1 MTWRTND
8 EGVRPCRYLALDVL
22 RGMTIALMILVN
34 TPGSWKYVY
43 APLKHAEWHGC
54 TLTDL
59 VFPFFLFVAGV
70 STFFSFAKYSNKLRG
85 ESFRRVGRRT
95 LIIFALGLFINSYPQ
110 WITDYSHLR
119 IPGVLQRI
127 ALAYGLAAFIILI
140 ARRRWLPGIAAI
152 ILLSYWAILYIF
164 GGPDPYSLSGNAVG
178 VLDRAV
184 FGENHLYH
192 GFGIPFDPEGIL
204 SSLSA
209 AVTVIIGYWMGM
221 MIQESPENRIVLK
234 LAGFG
239 ATFTAAGYLWGM
251 VFPLNKPLWTSS
263 YVLYTAG
270 LAILL
275 FAVLIYIIDIKGYK
289 KWTPIFSIFGVNPLF
304 LFILSALWGKTLRLL
319 IHIPDGTGAVVN
331 GSAWLYQHVF
341 VPAAGNMNGSLSFAV
356 AHIILFWIIGYVL
369 YRCRIFIKI

>member
-1 MTWRTND
+1 MTGRAND
-8 EGVRPCRYLALDVL
+8 EGVNSDRYLALDVL
-22 RGMTIALMILVN
+22 RGMTIVLMILVN

-43 APLKHAEWHGC
+43 APLEHAEWHGC

-70 STFFSFAKYSNKLRG
+70 STFFSFAKYSNKRRG
-85 ESFRRVGRRT
+85 ESFWRVGHRT
-95 LIIFALGLFINSYPQ
+95 LLIFALGLFINSYPQ

-127 ALAYGLAAFIILI
+127 ALSYGLAAFIILST
-140 ARRRWLPGIAAI
+140 RRKWLPGIAAI
-152 ILLSYWAILYIF
+152 ILLSYWAMLYFF

-178 VLDRAV
+178 VLDRTV

-221 MIQESPENRIVLK
+221 IIHESLKNRIVLK

-239 ATFTAAGYLWGM
+239 AAFTAAGYLWGL

-270 LAILL
+270 LATLL
-275 FAVLIYIIDIKGYK
+275 FALLIYIIDIKGYK
-289 KWTPIFSIFGVNPLF
+289 KWTPFFSIFGVNPLF
-304 LFILSALWGKTLRLL
+304 LFILSVLWGKTLRLL
-319 IHIPDGTGAVVN
+319 IHIPDGTGGAIN
-331 GSAWLYQHVF
+331 GSAWLYQNIF
-341 VPAAGNMNGSLSFAV
+341 VPIAGNMNGSLLFAV
-356 AHIILFWIIGYVL
+356 AHIALFWIIGYIL